1 MKYFLILLCFFI
13 PQKTVYAF
21 DPNLCLKNIG
31 TYSKRME
38 LADQNQRLRNIVPQ
52 LIKISEGRVI
62 NKFNLE
68 LYLHGISS
76 VQARTNL
83 ISYSSALFTYAAQI
97 SKSESEMNE
106 LRTLFKGLHTNIS
119 ISYDLNDIFLNTLKS
134 SENEYADTRINSL
147 LKDASQV
154 IREINSNLL
163 SCKS

>member
-1 MKYFLILLCFFI
+1 MKSFLILVCFFI
-13 PQKTVYAF
+13 AQKAVYAF

-38 LADQNQRLRNIVPQ
+38 LADQNQRLKNIVPQ
-52 LIKISEGRVI
+52 LIKISEGGMI

-68 LYLHGISS
+68 LYYHGITS

-83 ISYSSALFTYAAQI
+83 ISYSSALFTYAAQT

-119 ISYDLNDIFLNTLKS
+119 ISYDLNDIFLNNLKS
-134 SENEYADTRINSL
+134 SENAYSDARINAL

-154 IREINSNLL
+154 IREINSSLL
-163 SCKS
+163 SCRS